1 MIRVLVAEDFGLLR
15 EDLCETL
22 GQQEDMEVAGSAA
35 SGREIESLAL
45 STRFDVVLMDIEMET
60 TTAGIRAAE
69 RILEKKPEVKVIFL
83 TAHETENMILTS
95 MGAGAVDYIVKGCDE
110 EELLRR
116 IREAAAG
123 HTVLDERVQNLLMKE
138 YTRLRRSERSLLFFI
153 TAISQLTTAE
163 RELVRLLLEGK
174 KIREIAAAHPG
185 QTVALFSHGTAIR
198 CLQGALRGLGPGK
211 MDGLGHSDNTAV
223 TKLVWDGA
231 QFLVEYT
238 SDASHVPDGLSTL
251 KKQLWWR
258 KDSKAEDVNLRYVPA
273 GPGLWQAFSKDTLAG
288 QLELELDREAE
299 EQNGWITRLALE
311 PSFTGQN
318 LGVQLI
324 GQAVSVYRPLGRS
337 YLRLC
342 IAKEQKEILGF
353 FRAYGFYKID
363 ECAQGDIWEK
373 YIGYHR

>member
-1 MIRVLVAEDFGLLR
+1 MKRVLEAEEFGLLR
-15 EDLCETL
+15 EDLCETQ
-22 GQQEDMEVAGSAA
+22 GPQEDMEVAGSAA
-35 SGREIESLAL
+35 SGREIELLAL

-174 KIREIAAAHPG
+174 KIREIAAARCVEVV
-185 QTVALFSHGTAIR
+185 TVKTQIKSL
-198 CLQGALRGLGPGK
+198 LRKFGCTRTREIIDLI
-211 MDGLGHSDNTAV
+211 
-223 TKLVWDGA
+223 
-231 QFLVEYT
+231 Q
-238 SDASHVPDGLSTL
+238 
-251 KKQLWWR
+251 
-258 KDSKAEDVNLRYVPA
+258 
-273 GPGLWQAFSKDTLAG
+273 
-288 QLELELDREAE
+288 ELDVAH
-299 EQNGWITRLALE
+299 L
-311 PSFTGQN
+311 F
-318 LGVQLI
+318 
-324 GQAVSVYRPLGRS
+324 
-337 YLRLC
+337 
-342 IAKEQKEILGF
+342 
-353 FRAYGFYKID
+353 
-363 ECAQGDIWEK
+363 
-373 YIGYHR
+373 